1 MGHLVGKDVY
11 RRLGKKIDGL
21 TVRTPWNERLHA
33 ILKELYSAEEAEL
46 IARMPY
52 RPSDLAR
59 ICQITGFQENRV
71 KPMLE
76 SLCEKGLVMDLIMD
90 RTCYYMASPLVIGI
104 FEFTLMRT
112 GGNLNTKA
120 WAKLFHE
127 YMFGDR
133 SFLSANFTG
142 DKRVSV
148 LRAMPHEGTVAMQ
161 DHVEILDYEKATD
174 IVEQNRHFAL
184 GICSCRHEKHH
195 LGQKTCNVPLE
206 TCASFGTAAEFLVR
220 NKLGKTVSQADM
232 LEHLARSREMG
243 LVLSA
248 DNVRKHVGAMCSCCP
263 CCCNILTGMGKY
275 GYTGLLVTSSFI
287 ASVNNTTCIGCGL
300 CARACPID
308 AITLVPDEGTR
319 TNRKKKPVIDTAL
332 CVGCGVCSLKC
343 IKTQSLKLVK
353 RKKRVLHPETT
364 MERVILQCLEQG
376 TLQNQLFDDPNKLS
390 HDILR
395 VIVGAFLRL
404 PPVKKSLM
412 SDLLR
417 SRFLHRIN
425 AGV

>member
-1 MGHLVGKDVY
+1 MGHLVGKTLY
-11 RRLGKKIDGL
+11 QRLGKKIDGL
-21 TVRTPWNERLHA
+21 TVRTPWNENLHA
-33 ILKELYSAEEAEL
+33 ILKELYTAEEADL

-52 RPSDLAR
+52 RPSGLDR
-59 ICQITGFQENRV
+59 ICQITGYNEDRV

-76 SLCEKGLVMDLIMD
+76 SLCEKGLVMDLMMR

-112 GGNLNTKA
+112 GGNLNTRA

-127 YMFGDR
+127 YMFGDE
-133 SFLSANFTG
+133 SFFSANFGRDT
-142 DKRVSV
+142 RVSI
-148 LRAMPHEGTVAMQ
+148 LRALPHEGTVAGQ
-161 DHVEILDYEKATD
+161 DHVEILDYEKATA
-174 IVEQNRHFAL
+174 IVEQNRQFAL

-195 LGQKTCNVPLE
+195 LGKKTCDVPLE

-220 NKLGKTVSQADM
+220 NKLAKAVSQTEM
-232 LEHLARSREMG
+232 LENLARSREMG

-248 DNVRKHVGAMCSCCP
+248 DNVRKHVGAICSCCP
-263 CCCNILTGMGKY
+263 CCCNILTGIGKF
-275 GYTGLLVTSSFI
+275 GYAGILVTSSFI
-287 ASVNNTTCIGCGL
+287 AHVDDAICIGCGL
-300 CARACPID
+300 CAQACPID
-308 AITLVPDEGTR
+308 AITMVSDENKQ
-319 TNRKKKPVIDTAL
+319 TNRKKKPVIDRTL

-343 IKTQSLKLVK
+343 TKTESLKLTK
-353 RKKRVLHPETT
+353 REKRVLHPETT

-390 HDILR
+390 HEILR
-395 VIVGAFLRL
+395 VIVGAFLKL

-412 SDLLR
+412 NDLLR
-417 SRFLHRIN
+417 SRFLNRIT

>member
-1 MGHLVGKDVY
+1 MGHVVGKTVY
-11 RRLGKKIDGL
+11 QRLGKKIDGL
-21 TVRTPWNERLHA
+21 TVRTPWNEHLHA
-33 ILKELYSAEEAEL
+33 ILKELYTTEEADL

-52 RPSDLAR
+52 RPSGMDR
-59 ICQITGFQENRV
+59 ICQMTGYKESQV
-71 KPMLE
+71 KPLLE
-76 SLCEKGLVMDLIMD
+76 SLCEKGLVMDLLMHN
-90 RTCYYMASPLVIGI
+90 TCYYMASPLVIGI

-127 YMFGDR
+127 YMFGDE
-133 SFLSANFTG
+133 SFLTANFG
-142 DKRVSV
+142 KDKRVSV
-148 LRAMPHEGTVAMQ
+148 LRALPHEGTVAAQ
-161 DHVEILDYEKATD
+161 DHVEILDYEKATA
-174 IVEQNRHFAL
+174 IVEQNRQFAL

-195 LGQKTCNVPLE
+195 LGKKICDVPLE

-220 NKLGKTVSQADM
+220 HHLAKTVSQSEM
-232 LEHLARSREMG
+232 LENLARSKEMG

-263 CCCNILTGMGKY
+263 CCCNILTGIGKY
-275 GYTGLLVTSSFI
+275 GYTGILVTSNFI
-287 ASVNNTTCIGCGL
+287 ARVDEATCIGCGR
-300 CARACPID
+300 CAKACPINV
-308 AITLVPDEGTR
+308 ITVVTDEDTR
-319 TNRKKKPVIDTAL
+319 TKRQNRPQIDTSL

-343 IKTQSLKLVK
+343 TKTESLKLIK

-417 SRFLHRIN
+417 SRFLNRIK
-425 AGV
+425 AGA